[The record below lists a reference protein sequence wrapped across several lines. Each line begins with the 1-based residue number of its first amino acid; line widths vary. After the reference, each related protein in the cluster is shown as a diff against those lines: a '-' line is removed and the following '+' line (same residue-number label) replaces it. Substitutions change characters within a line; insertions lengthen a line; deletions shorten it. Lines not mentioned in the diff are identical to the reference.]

1 MKILVLQLARL
12 GDIYMT
18 WPVLR
23 GLRRQYP
30 DAEIS
35 LVTRPRFE
43 AAVEGL
49 TAFDK
54 HITLPTRHLLESVI
68 QDDGDVTEALA
79 RTAEFASQLR
89 TEKYD
94 WILNLTF
101 SPFSSYLTQAIASP
115 EARVTGYTRFADG
128 TFSAGDDWGHYFYAQ
143 VGLDRHS
150 RIHVTDLFGAMAEV
164 QFTES
169 DWAPPVFKE
178 NSALHLPEKYAVI
191 HVGASDPKK
200 TLPASI
206 FNRALKYLSAKQ
218 PHLSV
223 VLIGASNEIQIGQEI
238 ATALP
243 VTQVRNLV
251 GKTSLRDIF
260 AILEDAEI
268 FVGCDSGPMH
278 MASLMET
285 PTLNISVG
293 DVNFWETGPK
303 ASLSFILRAD
313 AADQIAPDR
322 LGEVLHQL
330 LQGKIPAELV
340 TRCGGLVSFQR
351 NETPAER
358 FQWDLIQAIY
368 MAEPYPIAERMEI
381 LQGAMKLQEINSF
394 AMEQLRLVPAKGLDR
409 VSPFLERA
417 EEVIQTISRFVPELS
432 PLTRWYQAEK
442 IRIGPNSSEDVLAA
456 TLQVHELFA
465 QHLRVYIPHD
475 ETIEQGVSDG
485 TL

>member
-23 GLRRQYP
+23 GLRRQHP
-30 DAEIS
+30 NAEIHFM
-35 LVTRPRFE
+35 TRPRFE

-54 HITLPTRHLLESVI
+54 HIALPTRELLEPIV
-68 QDDGDVTEALA
+68 QEDGEVTDALA
-79 RTAEFASQLR
+79 RTTEFTQQLHQ
-89 TEKYD
+89 EKYD

-101 SPFSSYLTQAIASP
+101 SPLSSFLTHAISHP
-115 EARVTGYTRFADG
+115 ETRVSGYTRFADG
-128 TFSAGDDWGHYFYAQ
+128 SFSAGCDWGHYFYGQ
-143 VGLDRHS
+143 VGLDRSS
-150 RIHVTDLFGAMAEV
+150 RIHVSDLFGAMAEV

-169 DWAPPVFKE
+169 DWSAPEFQDQ
-178 NSALHLPEKYAVI
+178 SAIHLPESYAVI

-200 TLPASI
+200 VLPASI
-206 FNRALKYLSAKQ
+206 FNRALKYLAQKQ
-218 PHLSV
+218 PHLSF
-223 VLIGASNEIQIGQEI
+223 VLIGANNETAIGAEI
-238 ATALP
+238 AANLP
-243 VTQVRNLV
+243 ITQVRNLV

-268 FVGCDSGPMH
+268 FVGCDSGPIH
-278 MASLMET
+278 MAALMET

-303 ASLSFILRAD
+303 ASLSFILRAS

-322 LGEVLHQL
+322 LGEVVHQL
-330 LQGKIPAELV
+330 LQGRIPAELV
-340 TRCGGLVSFQR
+340 TRCGGLVSYQK
-351 NETPAER
+351 NESTADR

-368 MAEPYPIAERMEI
+368 MAEPYPIADRMEI
-381 LQGAMKLQEINSF
+381 LQGAMKLEEINRF
-394 AMEQLRLVPAKGLDR
+394 AMEQLRLIPEKGLDR
-409 VSPFLERA
+409 VAPFLARA

-475 ETIEQGVSDG
+475 ETIDEGVSDG

>member
-30 DAEIS
+30 EAEIT

-54 HITLPTRHLLESVI
+54 HIALPTRHLLEPVI
-68 QDDGDVTEALA
+68 QDDGDVTQALA
-79 RTAEFASQLR
+79 RTAEFTQQLR
-89 TEKYD
+89 AEKYD

-101 SPFSSYLTQAIASP
+101 SPFSSCLTHAIASP
-115 EARVTGYTRFADG
+115 DARVTGYTRFADG
-128 TFSAGDDWGHYFYAQ
+128 TFSAGDGWGHYFYAQ
-143 VGLDRHS
+143 VGLDRHN

-164 QFTES
+164 QFTDA
-169 DWAPPVFKE
+169 DWAPPVFKD

-206 FNRALKYLSAKQ
+206 FNRALKYLSQKQ

-223 VLIGASNEIQIGQEI
+223 VLIGASNEIHLGEEI
-238 ATALP
+238 AAALP

-303 ASLSFILRAD
+303 ASLSFILRAN

-322 LGEVLHQL
+322 LGEVIHQL

-340 TRCGGLVSFQR
+340 TRCGGLVSYQR
-351 NETPAER
+351 NETVADR
-358 FQWDLIQAIY
+358 FQWDLVQAIY

-409 VSPFLERA
+409 VSLFLERA

-442 IRIGPNSSEDVLAA
+442 IRIGPNSPEDVLAA

-465 QHLRVYIPHD
+465 QHLRVYIPHE
-475 ETIEQGVSDG
+475 ETIEEGVSDG